1 MDWIGTVKV
10 STSHVTPAGSETAM
24 GLLENKVSIVT
35 GGAQGIG
42 RGIALALAK
51 EGSDVVL
58 VDLDATLADSTAHE
72 LASVGV
78 KCTSVIGSVG
88 DQATADEACAAVAAQ
103 HGGLDVLVN
112 CAQAMVSGVPFAE
125 HSDEDFDLA
134 ISSGLWGAFRFMR
147 SAFPLLSVN
156 GGSIVNI
163 VSSAG
168 THGLPGFAGYAAA
181 KEGIR
186 GLTKVAANEWGPS
199 GIRVNALSPQAS
211 TPKAEAYFK
220 EHPERLAEKLAQRP
234 IRRDGDAEHDIG
246 RTVVFLAGPDSSFIT
261 GATIM
266 VNGGLTIMP

>member
-1 MDWIGTVKV
+1 
-10 STSHVTPAGSETAM
+10 M
-24 GLLENKVSIVT
+24 GLLDSKVAIVT

-58 VDLDATLADSTAHE
+58 VDLDTTLAEATAKE
-72 LASVGV
+72 VGALGV
-78 KCTSVIGSVG
+78 RCTPVVG
-88 DQATADEACAAVAAQ
+88 NVGLESTADEACSAAATA

-125 HSDEDFDLA
+125 HSDDDFDLA
-134 ISSGLWGAFRFMR
+134 ISSGLWGVFRFMR
-147 SAFPLLSVN
+147 RAFPLLSVN

-199 GIRVNALSPQAS
+199 GIRVNAVSPQAS
-211 TPKAEAYFK
+211 TPKTEAYFK

-234 IRRDGDAEHDIG
+234 IRRDGDAERDIG

-261 GATIM
+261 GSTIM